1 MILIVENGFRTFMM
15 SSSRD
20 GRGSYFFHG
29 GGRAGRG
36 KAKNLRG
43 GAGKE
48 SKPAGQGTY
57 WVYQLIEIICH
68 RKGNLNLHC
77 IK

>member
-1 MILIVENGFRTFMM
+1 MLNCHSAPRLRY
-15 SSSRD
+15 RD
-20 GRGSYFFHG
+20 GRGSFFSTERG
-29 GGRAGRG
+29 GAERG
-36 KAKNLRG
+36 KAKNQQGR
-43 GAGKE
+43 AGKE